1 MCVPCEK
8 SCHTVTA
15 PSLQPFA
22 ASLHYHHQL
31 LLLLQFLS
39 SMPALENVFLR
50 YTELRGRL
58 NCSML
63 TGASNL
69 KRFSLSG
76 NMDLVGEVPG
86 CFLQVRLASW
96 ASTFAFTFR
105 VVLEVFNIT
114 V

>member
-1 MCVPCEK
+1 M
-8 SCHTVTA
+8 
-15 PSLQPFA
+15 PS
-22 ASLHYHHQL
+22 
-31 LLLLQFLS
+31 
-39 SMPALENVFLR
+39 LENVFLR

-63 TGASNL
+63 TGAGNL

-86 CFLQVRLASW
+86 CFLEVRLASW
-96 ASTFAFTFR
+96 ASKFAFTFR
-105 VVLEVFNIT
+105 VVVEVFSLM